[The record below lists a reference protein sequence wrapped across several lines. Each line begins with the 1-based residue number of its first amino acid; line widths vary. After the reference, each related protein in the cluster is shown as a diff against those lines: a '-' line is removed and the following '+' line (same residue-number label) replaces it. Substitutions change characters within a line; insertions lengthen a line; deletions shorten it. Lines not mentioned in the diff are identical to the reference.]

1 MSGEEYR
8 VDLLVEAA
16 RMYYENSLTHAEIG
30 KKLGFSRWTAS
41 RLIQEARDRGI
52 VRITIEPPQ
61 AEHYQLEQAL
71 KEYFDLDKVIVFRKK
86 PEKTLHFAQW
96 LELQPGICSRYVR
109 SREPWLFL
117 GGRRLPGWPGSFRI
131 NGLGALP

>member
-52 VRITIEPPQ
+52 VRITI
-61 AEHYQLEQAL
+61 
-71 KEYFDLDKVIVFRKK
+71 
-86 PEKTLHFAQW
+86 
-96 LELQPGICSRYVR
+96 
-109 SREPWLFL
+109 
-117 GGRRLPGWPGSFRI
+117 
-131 NGLGALP
+131 